1 MAGEGL
7 ECCSQESK
15 HWELLEVMKDGE
27 GRVGI
32 LIKDSFYDKGII
44 SFCGMDMQF

>member
-1 MAGEGL
+1 
-7 ECCSQESK
+7 
-15 HWELLEVMKDGE
+15 MKDGE